1 MGQKFLDVR
10 DRRLNG
16 KKEKE
21 KKIPSFRDA
30 WGIKL
35 FQPVFAA
42 KRISAR
48 ARVCCRRGWK
58 KDTRGRRVLICLIAL
73 VRGSVIRRGA
83 AAASRGIFANGKCRS
98 HHVRKMADEAWLS
111 YVAQF
116 HRRVEFP
123 TDRTISIERWRG
135 TCRLRDI
142 YGTFESGERKMGSR
156 DRVARE
162 TGCVVS
168 RQSDGRSTMR
178 RRRER
183 ERERVSEWGWAAA
196 RSRGTRGGGVAFW
209 HDMCRSSLARDLRLD
224 WLPLIR
230 ESGLLMRGEFRDYK
244 YQRYREPGP
253 RGRLDSKWNRRRSR
267 GLPRPQ
273 KQLRQTDSRVLC
285 SLSPRVYATI
295 RFKPR

>member
-1 MGQKFLDVR
+1 MSLSSRTKDGRWSVTFVRGAIPSASGISNGSNDLDRTLAR
-10 DRRLNG
+10 DMSFAGYLRNVWKRRTENG
-16 KKEKE
+16 KQRSSGARNGMCRE
-21 KKIPSFRDA
+21 
-30 WGIKL
+30 
-35 FQPVFAA
+35 
-42 KRISAR
+42 SA
-48 ARVCCRRGWK
+48 
-58 KDTRGRRVLICLIAL
+58 
-73 VRGSVIRRGA
+73 
-83 AAASRGIFANGKCRS
+83 
-98 HHVRKMADEAWLS
+98 
-111 YVAQF
+111 
-116 HRRVEFP
+116 
-123 TDRTISIERWRG
+123 ERWKVDDEK
-135 TCRLRDI
+135 T
-142 YGTFESGERKMGSR
+142 K
-156 DRVARE
+156 
-162 TGCVVS
+162 
-168 RQSDGRSTMR
+168 
-178 RRRER
+178 RER

-230 ESGLLMRGEFRDYK
+230 ESGLWMRGEFRDYK